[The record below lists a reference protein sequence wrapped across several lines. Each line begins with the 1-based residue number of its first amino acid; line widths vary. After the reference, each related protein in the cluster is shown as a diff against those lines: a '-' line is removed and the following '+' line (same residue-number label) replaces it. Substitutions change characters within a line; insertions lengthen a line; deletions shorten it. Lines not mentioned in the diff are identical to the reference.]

1 MGEVLGGGYNS
12 SPVRR
17 GAVVERRAGPWTRN
31 VHALLDHLH
40 QAGFDQVPSPIAISD
55 DGHTETLEFIEGDA
69 GVYPLTDVQR
79 SDAALVNVARTI
91 RAMHDATAGFIA
103 PDADTWQTRTT
114 TPTDIDCIGHND
126 LGPYNVIFDGA
137 RVRAII
143 DWDFASPSSRAW
155 DLCYAAHRFVPL
167 SAPRSTR
174 AFGWDP
180 MPHQAAR
187 LHTFTA
193 AYGADVASEGL
204 LDLLVVR
211 LGSIAANIED
221 HIRNGNPSFNR
232 HRDENHADGYRED
245 IEYILRRRRAL
256 LRK

>member
-1 MGEVLGGGYNS
+1 M
-12 SPVRR
+12 
-17 GAVVERRAGPWTRN
+17 
-31 VHALLDHLH
+31 HALLDHLH